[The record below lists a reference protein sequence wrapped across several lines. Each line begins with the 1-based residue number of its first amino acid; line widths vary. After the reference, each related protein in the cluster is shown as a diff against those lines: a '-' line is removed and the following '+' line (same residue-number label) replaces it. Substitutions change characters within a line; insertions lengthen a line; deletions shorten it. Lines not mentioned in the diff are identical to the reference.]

1 MVAYPEELA
10 VVTSIVNAQV
20 HIKIWDTFVITMIE
34 NGFADDEVI
43 FQNDNASCQRKNIN
57 SLAWILR
64 SRISIRLKN
73 YDGISLKQMAHD
85 KTPFYKADLSTAIR
99 ESQNQVNGKYSFS
112 LMKPIPQEMV
122 SCLLSIAALH

>member
-1 MVAYPEELA
+1 MSKEEHQL
-10 VVTSIVNAQV
+10 TGM
-20 HIKIWDTFVITMIE
+20 DTAE
-34 NGFADDEVI
+34 PD
-43 FQNDNASCQRKNIN
+43 
-57 SLAWILR
+57 L
-64 SRISIRLKN
+64 IRLKN